1 MNTNIKTRTLFEP
14 LNFNGIEFTNSIV
27 MAPMTRARAI
37 GTIPNNLMAAY
48 YAQRA
53 TAGLIITEGT
63 APSPGGLGYARTPGI
78 FSQEQINAWK
88 EITNAVHR
96 KGGKIFVQLMH
107 VGRIAHSANMPEGT
121 RIIAPSA
128 IASNGMMWT
137 DSLGMQKEGTP
148 AEMTLS
154 DIQNTIEQ
162 FVQGAKNSIEA
173 GFDGVE
179 LHGANG
185 YLMEQ
190 FLSPH
195 SNQRN
200 DNYGASIKN
209 RSRFVLEVTKA
220 VADAIGKEKVG
231 LRISPYST
239 FNDMPVYDD
248 IAETYS
254 YLSNEISKLDILYL
268 HLIDYAA
275 RTSDE
280 GIMLIKTIRNNF
292 NNLLILNGGYTKE
305 RADRALNEDG
315 ADLVSFGSS
324 FLANPDLPY
333 KLKNNIPL
341 NPPDPNTFYTA
352 DEVGYTDYSFAGT
365 EFGIPAQA
373 ANGF

>member
-27 MAPMTRARAI
+27 MAPMTRSRAI
-37 GTIPNNLMAAY
+37 GTIPNNLMASY

-63 APSPGGLGYARTPGI
+63 APTPTGLGYARTPGI
-78 FSQEQINAWK
+78 FSPEQISGWK
-88 EITNAVHR
+88 QITNVVHQ
-96 KGGKIFVQLMH
+96 KGGKIFIQLMH
-107 VGRIAHSANMPEGT
+107 VGRIAHSANMPQGT

-137 DSLGMQKEGTP
+137 DSLGMQKEGIP

-154 DIQNTIEQ
+154 DIQKTIEE

-190 FLSPH
+190 FLNPH

-200 DNYGASIKN
+200 DNYGASIEN

-239 FNDMPVYDD
+239 FNDMPVYNN

-275 RTSDE
+275 RASDE
-280 GIMLIKTIRNNF
+280 GIKLIKTIRNNF

-305 RADRALNEDG
+305 RADRALNEDS
-315 ADLVSFGSS
+315 ADLISFGSS

-333 KLKNNIPL
+333 RFKNNIPL
-341 NPPDPNTFYTA
+341 ATPDSNTFYTA
-352 DEVGYTDYSFAGT
+352 GEVGYTDYSFAGT
-365 EFGIPAQA
+365 EFGIPVQA
-373 ANGF
+373 ISEF